1 MKDLPIKFNNYEDCL
16 MGVGQSF
23 ENIRYIYDREK
34 ILEKIKNQLKCS
46 HKDALSFFE
55 QNINKDFGG
64 KGPIYFCRMDF
75 LDV

>member
-46 HKDALSFFE
+46 HKEALCFFE
-55 QNINKDFGG
+55 KNINKDFGRR
-64 KGPIYFCRMDF
+64 GPIYFCRMDF